1 VEFEEGHFTSSNIG
15 DPSSLMLLRMPPV
28 ILSEAKDL
36 LILGRGK
43 DPFPTNP
50 KRQKLILGGVGGGDF
65 SLLH

>member
-1 VEFEEGHFTSSNIG
+1 
-15 DPSSLMLLRMPPV
+15 LV

-50 KRQKLILGGVGGGDF
+50 EVVKKLILGGAGGVDF